1 MNPNG
6 KRPTHCGER
15 RGKAIQAREEEEAAV
30 SGEVLSKR
38 LAAYFCGVTF
48 NALKADHVAK
58 MKNFFLDWLGS
69 AYAGKDHPP
78 IRMMRNVAR
87 GLGGTPEAT
96 SIPDGTRTSCLLAS
110 LVNGA
115 SSHIVEMDDL
125 HRESIIH
132 PAAAILPAVLAAGER
147 EGVSGKELIVAISV
161 GYEVGIR
168 VALAVGPSHYRFWHT
183 TGTCGTFGAA
193 AASAKLLGLNEEQFV
208 WAIGSAGTQ
217 AAGLWEFLGES
228 AMSKQLHAGKAAM
241 NGLLAALLAK
251 EGFTGAGRI
260 LEGEKGFFR
269 ATSQDFNERIC
280 SADLGTVFHSER
292 NSIKYHASCGHT
304 HSAIDA
310 VITATGGRTL
320 LPGDVEAVDLM
331 IYQAAID
338 LLGSIE
344 PETPYLAKFN
354 LPFCVATALRY
365 GHVQPGDF
373 TPERLDDKD
382 IIGLM
387 NKVTIAADPLLSS
400 AYPRTWPAR
409 VTITLSDGR
418 RLHADNDYP
427 KGDPENPLSERE
439 LTAKFRDLTKE
450 TIPPVKADTIIDR
463 VMNLESLGNVNEL
476 LT

>member
-1 MNPNG
+1 M
-6 KRPTHCGER
+6 
-15 RGKAIQAREEEEAAV
+15 
-30 SGEVLSKR
+30 SGETLSSR

-48 NALKADHVAK
+48 NDLKADHVAK
-58 MKNFFLDWLGS
+58 MKSFFLDWLGS
-69 AYAGKDHPP
+69 AYAGKDLPP

-96 SIPDGTRTSCLLAS
+96 SIPDGTKTNCLLAS

-147 EGVSGKELIVAISV
+147 EGVSGRELIVAISV

-168 VALAVGPSHYRFWHT
+168 VALAAGLSHYRFWHT

-251 EGFTGAGRI
+251 EGFTGARRI

-280 SADLGTVFHSER
+280 SADLGAVFHSER

-310 VITATGGRTL
+310 VILATGGRTL
-320 LPGDVEAVDLM
+320 PPADVEAVDLM

-338 LLGSIE
+338 LLGNIE
-344 PETPYLAKFN
+344 PKTPYLAKFN
-354 LPFCVATALRY
+354 LPFCIATALRY
-365 GHVQPGDF
+365 GHVRLSDF
-373 TPERLDDKD
+373 TPERLVDKD
-382 IIGLM
+382 LIQLM
-387 NKVTIAADPLLSS
+387 KKVTVAGDPDLTA

-418 RLHADNDYP
+418 RLDAANDYP

-439 LTAKFRDLTKE
+439 LIAKFKDLTE
-450 TIPPVKADTIIDR
+450 GTLPPSQADTIIDR
-463 VMNLESLGNVNEL
+463 VMNLESMGNVNEL
-476 LT
+476 LK